1 MPKLDSRGRV
11 TLPPSVREC
20 LELRAGGQVVFAQ
33 TAGGWVIHRAD
44 QRSAGETAES
54 AYLPA
59 DGCPQ
64 SRGPKSANGKKG
76 DK

>member
-11 TLPPSVREC
+11 TLPASVREC

-33 TAGGWVIHRAD
+33 IADGWVIHRAD
-44 QRSAGETAES
+44 QRSAVETAEPT
-54 AYLPA
+54 YRLA
-59 DGCPQ
+59 DGCHP
-64 SRGPKSANGKKG
+64 SRRAKSVKGKKD